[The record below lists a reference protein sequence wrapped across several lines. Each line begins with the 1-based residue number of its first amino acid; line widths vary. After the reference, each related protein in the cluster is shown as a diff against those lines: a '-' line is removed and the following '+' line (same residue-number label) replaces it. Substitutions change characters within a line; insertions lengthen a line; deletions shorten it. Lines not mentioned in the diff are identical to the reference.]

1 MPNGTDDDVHRALR
15 VAQAD
20 FVEDLPW
27 GLDTR
32 IGEQGLSLSG
42 GQRQR
47 LALARAVVGRPAV
60 LVLDDPLSA
69 LDIHTEAKVEQAL
82 RSVLSGTTA
91 VVVAHRAST
100 VQLADRVA
108 LLVDGRIT
116 AVGTHSQLMATV
128 PAYQDLLASRSDVSS
143 AAGRGS
149 ATSVDSDTARTTMAG
164 RAGP

>member
-1 MPNGTDDDVHRALR
+1 MLLGRPDGTDDDVLRALR

-20 FVEDLPW
+20 FVDDLPW

-69 LDIHTEAKVEQAL
+69 LDIHTEAQVEQAL
-82 RSVLSGTTA
+82 RSVLARHDGA
-91 VVVAHRAST
+91 GRRAPG
-100 VQLADRVA
+100 VDRA
-108 LLVDGRIT
+108 ARRPGR
-116 AVGTHSQLMATV
+116 
-128 PAYQDLLASRSDVSS
+128 
-143 AAGRGS
+143 AAGRRP
-149 ATSVDSDTARTTMAG
+149 DRRG
-164 RAGP
+164 RHPLAS